1 MKTFYPVTK
10 QTVWIAVL
18 FFFISS
24 CDSFV
29 EVDLPKS
36 QLTTIVVFED
46 YATADAALT
55 DIYAKIRDKGLLT
68 GSNRGLSIQLGNYTD
83 ELVPYG
89 TPSNPSFSFYN
100 NGLLAE
106 NPDVTQY
113 WNDSY
118 NQIYAA
124 NALMEGAEASVKLSD
139 QNKKQLKGEA
149 LFIRALLHFYLVN
162 LFGDIPY
169 ITGTDYNKNR
179 TVSRMPEREVY
190 EHIISDLESASALLQ
205 NDYSA
210 IGRIRPGK
218 YASRALL
225 ARAYLY
231 MKSYPEAAN
240 EASVVLNQTDL
251 FALENI
257 NEAFLLDSKETIWQ
271 LQSAEAGQ
279 NTQEA
284 ATFIFLSGP
293 PPLVSLSDD
302 LAASFSTSD
311 LRYSN
316 WIQAVSDGISVWY
329 HAYKYKEQNF
339 TSSSQEYSIVL
350 RLAEQYLIRAEAR
363 AQQGDLIGAK
373 EDLNQIRHRSGLAD
387 SNALSKEDILSAV
400 LQERRWE
407 FFTEFG
413 HRFFDLK
420 RFNRID
426 QVLQGSKPGWNASD
440 TLFPLP
446 QSELSTNGNL
456 RPQNPGY

>member
-1 MKTFYPVTK
+1 MKTFYPVTN
-10 QTVWIAVL
+10 QMVWIAL
-18 FFFISS
+18 LSFFISS

-36 QLTTIVVFED
+36 QLTTTAVFED

-68 GSNRGLSIQLGNYTD
+68 GSNRGLSNQLGNYTD

-89 TPSNPSFSFYN
+89 SPSNPSFSFYN
-100 NGLLAE
+100 NSLLAG
-106 NPDVTQY
+106 NPDVAQY

-124 NALMEGAEASVKLSD
+124 NALIEGIEASGKLSD
-139 QNKKQLKGEA
+139 QNKRQLKGEA
-149 LFIRALLHFYLVN
+149 LFIRAVLHFYLVN
-162 LFGDIPY
+162 LFGDVPY

-179 TVSRMPEREVY
+179 TVSRMPEAEVY
-190 EHIISDLESASALLQ
+190 EHIISDLESATLLLQ
-205 NDYSA
+205 NDYNA
-210 IGRIRPGK
+210 KGRIRPEK
-218 YASRALL
+218 YAAHALL
-225 ARAYLY
+225 ARVYLY
-231 MKSYPEAAN
+231 MKSYPQAAN
-240 EASVVLNQTDL
+240 EASAVLNHTDL

-257 NEAFLLDSKETIWQ
+257 NEVFLLDSKETIWQ

-293 PPLVSLSDD
+293 PPLVALSDD
-302 LAASFSTSD
+302 LVGSFTASD

-316 WIQAVSDGISVWY
+316 WIQAISDGNSSWY

-339 TSSSQEYSIVL
+339 TSSSKEYSIVF

-373 EDLNQIRHRSGLAD
+373 EDLNQIRHRAGLDNTIAVTE
-387 SNALSKEDILSAV
+387 EDILSAV

-420 RFNRID
+420 RSHQID
-426 QVLQGSKPGWNASD
+426 QVLSSSKPGWNSFD
-440 TLFPLP
+440 SLFPLP

>member
-18 FFFISS
+18 FFFMNS

-149 LFIRALLHFYLVN
+149 LFIRALLHLYLVN

-190 EHIISDLESASALLQ
+190 EHIISDLESANALLQ

-218 YASRALL
+218 YASHALL
-225 ARAYLY
+225 ARVYLY

-240 EASVVLNQTDL
+240 EASTVLNQTDL

-257 NEAFLLDSKETIWQ
+257 YEAFLLDSKETIWQ

-302 LAASFSTSD
+302 LVASFSTSD

-316 WIQAVSDGISVWY
+316 WIQAVSDGSSVWY
-329 HAYKYKEQNF
+329 HAYKYKEQDF

-373 EDLNQIRHRSGLAD
+373 EDLNQIRHRAGLGD
-387 SNALSKEDILSAV
+387 SNAVTKEDILSAV
-400 LQERRWE
+400 LQERRLE

-420 RFNRID
+420 RFNRVD

-456 RPQNPGY
+456 LPQNPGY